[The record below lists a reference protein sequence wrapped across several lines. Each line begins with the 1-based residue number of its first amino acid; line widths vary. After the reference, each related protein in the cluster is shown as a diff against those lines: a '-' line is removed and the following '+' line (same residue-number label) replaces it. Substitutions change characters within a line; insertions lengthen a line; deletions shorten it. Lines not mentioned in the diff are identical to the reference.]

1 MKKIFLVS
9 TIVCLFSCLTTS
21 CIKMMQE
28 ANDAEEVRMITVS
41 YKVNAVTGFVPYSG
55 EAEPDP
61 SFQTK
66 GLEVNFINY

>member
-1 MKKIFLVS
+1 MKKIFLLS

-41 YKVNAVTGFVPYSG
+41 YKEIGRASCR
-55 EAEPDP
+55 
-61 SFQTK
+61 
-66 GLEVNFINY
+66 